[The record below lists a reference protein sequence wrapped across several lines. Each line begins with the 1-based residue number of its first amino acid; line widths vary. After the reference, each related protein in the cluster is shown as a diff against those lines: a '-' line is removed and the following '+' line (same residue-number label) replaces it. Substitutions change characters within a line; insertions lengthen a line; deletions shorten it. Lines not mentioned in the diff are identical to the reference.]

1 MALSKFM
8 HLDYLETFSITLI
21 LFSVFLGGVVKGS
34 VGIGMSMFSVPII
47 AFILPPTKA
56 MMLLCFPVVATN
68 LIQMNIKKGIS
79 DYRFFPM
86 FLMLFVGILIGG
98 KLILKLNFQTI
109 SIIIALTIIFFTLIN
124 FLGLNLKNIKQKNE
138 KILSIIIGFFSGIL
152 GGLSTFYAPPI
163 ITFLVSLNLEKE
175 SFIRTTAT
183 MYFLASIPLYSS
195 LIYHGLGNI
204 HDLLISL
211 VVTVPALLG
220 QYFGTKIRMR
230 LSNEIFRKTILSIL
244 IIIGFSLLIKNL

>member
-1 MALSKFM
+1 MD
-8 HLDYLETFSITLI
+8 LDYFETFTIILIFLSI
-21 LFSVFLGGVVKGS
+21 FVGGIVKGS

-56 MMLLCFPVVATN
+56 MMLLCFPVIVTN
-68 LIQMNIKKGIS
+68 LIQMNIKQGIS
-79 DYRFFPM
+79 NYRFLPM
-86 FLMLFVGILIGG
+86 FLTLFVGILIGG

-109 SIIIALTIIFFTLIN
+109 SILIN
-124 FLGLNLKNIKQKNE
+124 FFGLNLKNIKQKNE
-138 KILSIIIGFFSGIL
+138 KILSVIIGFFSGIL

-195 LIYHGLGNI
+195 LIYHGLGNFY
-204 HDLLISL
+204 DLLISL
-211 VVTVPALLG
+211 VVTAPALLG
-220 QYFGTKIRMR
+220 QYFGTKIRKQ

>member
-1 MALSKFM
+1 M
-8 HLDYLETFSITLI
+8 DPNYLETFTITFILISI
-21 LFSVFLGGVVKGS
+21 FVGGIVKGS

-56 MMLLCFPVVATN
+56 MMLLCFPIIATN
-68 LIQMNIKKGIS
+68 LIQMNIKKGRN
-79 DYRFFPM
+79 DYRFLPM
-86 FLMLFVGILIGG
+86 FLMLFLGILIGG
-98 KLILKLNFQTI
+98 KLILNLNFQTI

-124 FLGLNLKNIKQKNE
+124 FFGFNLKNIKKRNE
-138 KILSIIIGFFSGIL
+138 KILSVIIGFFSGIL

-175 SFIRTTAT
+175 NFIRTTAT

-195 LIYHGLGNI
+195 LVYHGLGNFY
-204 HDLLISL
+204 DLLMSL
-211 VVTVPALLG
+211 IVTAPALFG
-220 QYFGTKIRMR
+220 QYLGTKIRMM

-244 IIIGFSLLIKNL
+244 IIIGFLLLIKNL

>member
-1 MALSKFM
+1 M
-8 HLDYLETFSITLI
+8 HLDYFETFTVTLI
-21 LFSVFLGGVVKGS
+21 FFSVFLGGIVKGS

-56 MMLLCFPVVATN
+56 MMLLCFPVIATN
-68 LIQMNIKKGIS
+68 LIQMNIQKGIGN
-79 DYRFFPM
+79 YRFLPM

-98 KLILKLNFQTI
+98 KLILNLNFQTI

-124 FLGLNLKNIKQKNE
+124 FFGLNLKNIKQKNE

-183 MYFLASIPLYSS
+183 MYFLASMPLYSS
-195 LIYHGLGNI
+195 LVYHGLGNFY
-204 HDLLISL
+204 DLLISL
-211 VVTVPALLG
+211 VITIPALLG
-220 QYFGTKIRMR
+220 QYFGTKIRMK
-230 LSNEIFRKTILSIL
+230 LSNEIFRKSILSIL